1 MTTDIK
7 SEQRQGFY
15 IRGTFDRISTET
27 VQKKDGSTFEKHFLH
42 LIVQGKN
49 RTEVPAISIR
59 HPQKYAD
66 LKRGQPV
73 EVEFYSSTRVWEG
86 RPYTTYYEAA

>member
-1 MTTDIK
+1 MTAETQNQK
-7 SEQRQGFY
+7 HGFY
-15 IRGTFDRISTET
+15 IRGQFDRISTET
-27 VQKKDGSTFEKHFLH
+27 VKKKDGTSFERHFLH

-59 HPQKYAD
+59 QPEKYAN

-73 EVEFYSSTRVWEG
+73 EIEFYSSTRVWEG
-86 RPYTTYYEAA
+86 RPYTTNYEVE